1 MRNSGELE
9 RENEAL
15 RDHLYGL
22 IGASLRINESL
33 DFETVLQGVVDSARV
48 IGVLTVDY
56 ARRRV
61 TMAALRRMRSRSGSR
76 RERGESVGRR
86 PPSPSLRPSYPSRQ
100 TTYAEGPGRLPRPHL
115 PCRRLLNARKC
126 SIFLHWL

>member
-15 RDHLYGL
+15 RDRLYEL
-22 IGASLRINESL
+22 SEASLLINESL
-33 DFETVLQGVVDSARV
+33 DFETVLQGVDSARV

-61 TMAALRRMRSRSGSR
+61 TMAAWKRMRSRSGRR
-76 RERGESVGRR
+76 RERGGSVGRR

-100 TTYAEGPGRLPRPHL
+100 TTYADGSGRIPQPHL
-115 PCRRLLNARKC
+115 KDGSVYRQNRPT
-126 SIFLHWL
+126 